1 MPGSHATRLAS
12 RARKRRPEALRAAR
26 SAYGARWMVET
37 PLAGVGSLLTL
48 GNLALVRIA
57 GQIRVGVRLA
67 GIRRGDRGRAIGRGV
82 RAADLIDGG
91 AGHGIRSRRR
101 ARPWTWPHQGRLWTV
116 AAAAAVPVG
125 SVVAV

>member
-1 MPGSHATRLAS
+1 
-12 RARKRRPEALRAAR
+12 
-26 SAYGARWMVET
+26 MVET

-91 AGHGIRSRRR
+91 AGHGISRG
-101 ARPWTWPHQGRLWTV
+101 AGAAVDMAPSGTLWTV

>member
-1 MPGSHATRLAS
+1 
-12 RARKRRPEALRAAR
+12 
-26 SAYGARWMVET
+26 MVET

-91 AGHGIRSRRR
+91 AGHGISRG
-101 ARPWTWPHQGRLWTV
+101 AGAAVDMAPSGTLWTV
-116 AAAAAVPVG
+116 AAAAAAAAAVPVG